1 MKIANDTNMNTYQNL
16 YVITGGPGC
25 GKTSL
30 LGALESDGFFVVPE
44 DARQI
49 IKDQMAIGGVAL
61 PWKDK
66 AEYAQLMFL
75 KSVETY
81 RHIANRDQAAVYLF
95 DRGIL
100 DSICYMNMEGI
111 AMPDEFEEMAQQYR
125 YNLTVFVLPPWKEIY
140 ETDNERKQSWAEA
153 AYTFE
158 KMIETYKQ
166 YGYQPIIVPKDTI
179 ENRRQFILSHIGA

>member
-1 MKIANDTNMNTYQNL
+1 MNTCQNL

-30 LGALESDGFFVVPE
+30 LHALEKDGFFVVPE

-49 IKDQMAIGGVAL
+49 IKEQMAIGGVAL

-81 RHIANRDQAAVYLF
+81 LQITNRDQAAVYLF
-95 DRGIL
+95 DRGIP
-100 DSICYMNMEGI
+100 DSICYMNMEDI
-111 AMPDEFEEMAQQYR
+111 AIPGEFEEMAQQYR
-125 YNLTVFVLPPWKEIY
+125 YNLTAFVLPAWKEIY
-140 ETDNERKQSWAEA
+140 ETDNERKQSWTEA

-158 KMIETYKQ
+158 KMLETYTH
-166 YGYQPIIVPKDTI
+166 YGYRPVVVPKDTI
-179 ENRRQFILSHIGA
+179 ENRRRFILSHIGA